1 MAAILLIEDD
11 AAVRLLL
18 KRILEQR
25 GHDVIEASDGGEGLR
40 LFGEREVELVVTDIV
55 MPDKDGVE
63 TIIDLRRKDPGLRII
78 AISGG
83 GTTTAG
89 PTWLRAAKLL
99 GANRTLEKPFS
110 PKQFLEAVHEVL
122 GG

>member
-1 MAAILLIEDD
+1 MATILLVEDD
-11 AAVRLLL
+11 AGVRLLL
-18 KRILEQR
+18 RRILEQR

-40 LFGEREVELVVTDIV
+40 LYGEQTVELVITDIM

-63 TIIDLRRKDPGLRII
+63 TIVDLRRKDPGLKII

-99 GANRTLEKPFS
+99 GANKTLEKPFS
-110 PKQFLEAVHEVL
+110 PKQFLEAVREVL
-122 GG
+122 EG